1 MSLETKNIVVS
12 KKTTVRLTPQERKEL
27 KAYIEKDQAAFTNIK
42 ENTGVVRA
50 TVKRVVSKGVAQL
63 QIAMKLR
70 DFLKAIKN
78 LDQDKVELIK
88 P

>member
-1 MSLETKNIVVS
+1 MSLESKNIVVS

-27 KAYIEKDQAAFTNIK
+27 KTYIEKDQAAFTNIK